1 MMIEKINFTYFAI
14 ADSGISISINVI
26 DNMMINIS
34 LTHAVTIA
42 ISLPPKFI
50 IDVIKMMKSSDAKN
64 KIAPIVTREVPISP
78 MPFDSFFDAIGSINR
93 AVTL

>member
-42 ISLPPKFI
+42 ISLPP
-50 IDVIKMMKSSDAKN
+50 S
-64 KIAPIVTREVPISP
+64 
-78 MPFDSFFDAIGSINR
+78 
-93 AVTL
+93 L